1 MGLFQMSLINQMLKE
16 LDARRSEVTG
26 NDAYGTQIRSVPER
40 RRGIHPAWWVA
51 LALAILCGALI
62 GWLLLR
68 PAAPVP
74 VQPAAAQLPLRL
86 DAGITAKATS
96 AAPVAAAAPQKPV
109 EQAMPAPVPV
119 ETLKQPAEPSVKEA
133 AAIRPAAPVPPAAAP
148 VKPAPMAAKAE
159 PEPVE
164 AVTPE
169 PVKAVAPSKP
179 QVKTPAAKMPEAAA
193 HEINKQIKELSP
205 QQRAENAYQKA
216 IASLQQG
223 RTGEAI
229 GSLEQSLQLDPRH
242 VGARYALVGA
252 LIDSKRSDDAMRIA
266 REGLNSDPAQ
276 PGLAMI
282 LARLQLDKGDARP
295 AIETLERTL
304 AYAVDRADYQ
314 AFLAAVLQRNEQHK
328 EAAEHYLQA
337 LQRSPQNGVWWMGL
351 GISLQAERRVP
362 EAVEAFKR
370 AKASNTLTPELGAF
384 VDARL
389 SQLQH

>member
-1 MGLFQMSLINQMLKE
+1 
-16 LDARRSEVTG
+16 
-26 NDAYGTQIRSVPER
+26 
-40 RRGIHPAWWVA
+40 
-51 LALAILCGALI
+51 
-62 GWLLLR
+62 
-68 PAAPVP
+68 
-74 VQPAAAQLPLRL
+74 
-86 DAGITAKATS
+86 
-96 AAPVAAAAPQKPV
+96 
-109 EQAMPAPVPV
+109 
-119 ETLKQPAEPSVKEA
+119 
-133 AAIRPAAPVPPAAAP
+133 
-148 VKPAPMAAKAE
+148 MAAKAE

-362 EAVEAFKR
+362 DAVEAFKR